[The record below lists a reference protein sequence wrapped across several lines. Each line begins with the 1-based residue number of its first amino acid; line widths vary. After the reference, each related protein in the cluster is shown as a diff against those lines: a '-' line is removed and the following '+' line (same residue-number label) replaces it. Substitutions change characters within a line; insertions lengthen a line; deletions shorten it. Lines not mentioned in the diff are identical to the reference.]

1 MNTHLELSFVIPCF
15 NEEQTIEICVRK
27 AASFIKE
34 RGVAAEI
41 IVADNGSSDR
51 SREIAASA
59 GARVVEVFERG
70 YGAALQGGIREA
82 RGVFVI
88 MGDADD
94 SYDFLSVMPL
104 LDKLRE
110 GYDLVMGNRF
120 KGGIAPGAMPFLH
133 RYLGNPGLTL
143 LAQIFFRSPVGD
155 IYCGMRGFRKSA
167 IVELGLRSTGM
178 EFAIEMVVKSTLFK
192 KRICEVPF
200 GLVPDGRDRPPHL
213 RTWRDGWRTLRFM
226 LLYAPNWLFLGPS
239 AFLTAFGVLVGG
251 ALVVGPLEVG
261 GVGLDSSSLLVAAM
275 ALVLGVQLFC
285 FFLCARIFAVEF
297 GLLPPHAQ
305 TISKGPVVKLE
316 VGVLVGVGLMLG
328 GVAALAQAILW
339 WREAQ
344 FGPLPYSE
352 TLRLVI
358 PAVTAITVGAQV
370 IFASFLLSMLGIV
383 RRSEASVS

>member
-1 MNTHLELSFVIPCF
+1 MLF
-15 NEEQTIEICVRK
+15 
-27 AASFIKE
+27 
-34 RGVAAEI
+34 
-41 IVADNGSSDR
+41 
-51 SREIAASA
+51 
-59 GARVVEVFERG
+59 RV
-70 YGAALQGGIREA
+70 
-82 RGVFVI
+82 
-88 MGDADD
+88 
-94 SYDFLSVMPL
+94 
-104 LDKLRE
+104 
-110 GYDLVMGNRF
+110 
-120 KGGIAPGAMPFLH
+120 
-133 RYLGNPGLTL
+133 
-143 LAQIFFRSPVGD
+143 
-155 IYCGMRGFRKSA
+155 
-167 IVELGLRSTGM
+167 
-178 EFAIEMVVKSTLFK
+178 
-192 KRICEVPF
+192 
-200 GLVPDGRDRPPHL
+200 
-213 RTWRDGWRTLRFM
+213 RDGWRTLRFM

-305 TISKGPVVKLE
+305 TISKGPLVKLE
-316 VGVLVGVGLMLG
+316 VGVLVGVGLMLA

>member
-1 MNTHLELSFVIPCF
+1 
-15 NEEQTIEICVRK
+15 
-27 AASFIKE
+27 
-34 RGVAAEI
+34 
-41 IVADNGSSDR
+41 
-51 SREIAASA
+51 
-59 GARVVEVFERG
+59 
-70 YGAALQGGIREA
+70 
-82 RGVFVI
+82 

-94 SYDFLSVMPL
+94 SYDFLAVGPL
-104 LDKLRE
+104 LEKLRE

-120 KGGIAPGAMPFLH
+120 TGGIAPGAMPLLH

-143 LAQIFFRSPVGD
+143 IARIFFKSPVGD
-155 IYCGMRGFRKSA
+155 IYCGMRGFRRAA
-167 IVELGLRSTGM
+167 IEELGLRSTGM
-178 EFAIEMVVKSTLFK
+178 EYAIEMVVKSTLFK

-200 GLVPDGRDRPPHL
+200 PLVPDGRDRPPHL

-239 AFLTAFGVLVGG
+239 AFLSAIGLLGG
-251 ALVVGPLEVG
+251 GLLTLGPLEVG

-297 GLLPPHAQ
+297 GLLPPHTQA
-305 TISKGPVVKLE
+305 ISKGPIVRLE
-316 VGVLVGVGLMLG
+316 VGVLFGIVLMTG
-328 GVAALAQAILW
+328 GVAALASAILQ

-358 PAVTAITVGAQV
+358 PAVTAITVGAQTV
-370 IFASFLLSMLGIV
+370 FASFLLSMLGFV
-383 RRSEASVS
+383 RRPEPTATRSTSHHETQTSPEPLMNSGAFKKLSPSPWSQSEHLSEEPSRRHLP